1 VAEAPPVLE
10 LAEAQASGA
19 PDQPLSLRLLP
30 GELLLIDAR
39 DAERTAG
46 FADLCCG
53 LSSLQDGEIRFLGR
67 DWTRMPHRY
76 AERLRGRIG
85 RTFATG
91 AWAGMLD
98 MEHNI
103 LLPQLH
109 HSSRD
114 QARLREQAAE
124 LALFFGL
131 PGLPMGRPREL
142 SAADL
147 ARAGCVR
154 AFLGEPALLILESP
168 TQTFADLVPL
178 IISALARARDRGAAA
193 LWLTRSDRVWRDH
206 SVPATRRMRLGET
219 GLPAVRHMMEAI
231 AA

>member
-1 VAEAPPVLE
+1 MAPVLE
-10 LAEAQASGA
+10 LVEAQVSGA
-19 PDQPLSLRLLP
+19 PGQPFSLRLLA
-30 GELLLIDAR
+30 GELMLIDAR
-39 DAERTAG
+39 DPERAAS

-53 LSSLQDGEIRFLGR
+53 LSPLRSGEIRFLGR
-67 DWTRMPHRY
+67 NWARMPHRY

-98 MEHNI
+98 MELNI

-109 HSSRD
+109 HSRRD

-131 PGLPMGRPREL
+131 PGLPMGRWRDL

-178 IISALARARDRGAAA
+178 IISALTKARDRGAAA

-206 SVPATRRMRLGET
+206 SLPATRRMRLGET
-219 GLPAVRHMMEAI
+219 GLLTVRHTMEAI

>member
-1 VAEAPPVLE
+1 MLV
-10 LAEAQASGA
+10 
-19 PDQPLSLRLLP
+19 
-30 GELLLIDAR
+30 DAR
-39 DAERTAG
+39 DPERATG

-53 LSSLQDGEIRFLGR
+53 LSSLGRGEIRFLGR
-67 DWTRMPHRY
+67 DWARMPHRY

-85 RTFATG
+85 RTFVTG
-91 AWAGMLD
+91 AWADMMD
-98 MEHNI
+98 MERNI

-109 HSSRD
+109 HSGRD
-114 QARLREQAAE
+114 QATLCEQAAE
-124 LALFFGL
+124 LALHFGL

-168 TQTFADLVPL
+168 TRTFGDLVSL

-193 LWLTRSDRVWRDH
+193 LWLTRSDRVWHDH
-206 SVPATRRMRLGET
+206 SVPATRRMHLHET
-219 GLPAVRHMMEAI
+219 GLVAVRHATEAI
-231 AA
+231 VA